1 MSAALEL
8 LRTRRDFRRLWLGSI
23 VSQLGD
29 WIGWV
34 AVAMVALRDGG
45 GPLDVAIVFA
55 GHHLPAAM
63 LTPLSG
69 VIADRVDR
77 RWLLCAASVGLGL
90 VTAGMAAAAAVGSV
104 GLLQLLLWIRS
115 AGVAFVTPAER
126 AALPRV
132 VKKDELLLAGA
143 LDSASWSV
151 VFALGMAAGGAL
163 SVLGP
168 VLALSIDALTFGVS
182 ALLFARLPRI
192 APERQ
197 PLAQRPRLFRG
208 LADAW
213 AVVWP
218 RPVLRRAVFA
228 KTPFSLAAGAGWIAL
243 ALQAD
248 ALGGAALGGL
258 GFGLLHA
265 ARGVG
270 TGVGPILVARR
281 ASGGGDRV
289 RFWRVA
295 VWVGL
300 VGTVVVGF
308 ASNPVLLVLAAL
320 VWGVG
325 GGTNWVVSN
334 EQFQA
339 RTPDSILARTSALD
353 QVGSIVAMT
362 VGVVVVALGV
372 ESGTRL
378 GPAVLTV
385 VAPAALLWWWLD
397 RAAAAATRHS
407 ADDRGSSSRSTSIA
421 MPQKSPPQASDGTMK
436 SAVPM
441 GVASGSSA
449 PSFTSLA
456 TTYQDWTEEGSPI
469 PPPTV

>member
-1 MSAALEL
+1 M
-8 LRTRRDFRRLWLGSI
+8 GSI

-34 AVAMVALRDGG
+34 AVAMVALQEGG

-63 LTPLSG
+63 LTPVSG
-69 VIADRVDR
+69 VVADRVDR
-77 RWLLCAASVGLGL
+77 RWLLCTASVGLGL
-90 VTAGMAAAAAVGSV
+90 VTVGMAAAAAVGAV
-104 GLLQLLLWIRS
+104 GLLQLLLWVRS

-132 VKKDELLLAGA
+132 VDKDELLLAGA

-168 VLALSIDALTFGVS
+168 ALALSIDALTFGAS
-182 ALLFARLPRI
+182 ALLFARLPPI
-192 APERQ
+192 APEHAPQAR
-197 PLAQRPRLFRG
+197 RPQLFRG
-208 LADAW
+208 IADAW

-270 TGVGPILVARR
+270 TGVGPVLVAHR
-281 ASGGGDRV
+281 ASAGGDRV
-289 RFWRVA
+289 RFWRTA

-300 VGTVVVGF
+300 AGTVVVGF
-308 ASNPVLLVLAAL
+308 ATNPVVLVIAAL

-334 EQFQA
+334 EQFQT
-339 RTPDSILARTSALD
+339 RTADRILARTSALD
-353 QVGSIVAMT
+353 QVGSIMGMT
-362 VGVVVVALGV
+362 VGVAAVALLVEGGATLGV
-372 ESGTRL
+372 SVL
-378 GPAVLTV
+378 IVAV
-385 VAPAALLWWWLD
+385 PAAALWWWLD
-397 RAAAAATRHS
+397 RAAVRETYQFRMA
-407 ADDRGSSSRSTSIA
+407 RGSILTSTSMA
-421 MPQKSPPQASDGTMK
+421 TPQNSPRQESEGTRK

-441 GVASGSSA
+441 NSSPSTVASSPSS
-449 PSFTSLA
+449 PRSCA
-456 TTYQDWTEEGSPI
+456 TTYQVSNGDASPMA
-469 PPPTV
+469 PPTV

>member
-1 MSAALEL
+1 M
-8 LRTRRDFRRLWLGSI
+8 GSI

-34 AVAMVALRDGG
+34 AVAMVALHEGG

-63 LTPLSG
+63 LTPVSG
-69 VIADRVDR
+69 VVADRVDR
-77 RWLLCAASVGLGL
+77 RWLLCTASVGLGL
-90 VTAGMAAAAAVGSV
+90 VTVGMAAAAATGAV

-132 VKKDELLLAGA
+132 VRKDELLLAGA

-168 VLALSIDALTFGVS
+168 VLALSIDALTFGAS
-182 ALLFARLPRI
+182 ALLFARLPPI
-192 APERQ
+192 APEHAPQARAPQ
-197 PLAQRPRLFRG
+197 LFRG
-208 LADAW
+208 IADAW
-213 AVVWP
+213 SVVWP

-270 TGVGPILVARR
+270 TGIGPVLVARR
-281 ASGGGDRV
+281 ASAGADRV
-289 RFWRVA
+289 RLWRAA
-295 VWVGL
+295 VWIGL
-300 VGTVVVGF
+300 AGTVVVGF
-308 ASNPVLLVLAAL
+308 ATNPLVLVLAAL

-334 EQFQA
+334 EQFQT
-339 RTPDSILARTSALD
+339 RTADGILARTSALD
-353 QVGSIVAMT
+353 QVGSIVGMT
-362 VGVVVVALGV
+362 VGVATVALLVEGGATLGGGVLVVAL
-372 ESGTRL
+372 
-378 GPAVLTV
+378 
-385 VAPAALLWWWLD
+385 PAAAMWWWLD
-397 RAAAAATRHS
+397 RGAVRADRSVADGAGFDSHIDTDRDS
-407 ADDRGSSSRSTSIA
+407 AEI
-421 MPQKSPPQASDGTMK
+421 SPT
-436 SAVPM
+436 
-441 GVASGSSA
+441 
-449 PSFTSLA
+449 
-456 TTYQDWTEEGSPI
+456 
-469 PPPTV
+469 

>member
-1 MSAALEL
+1 M
-8 LRTRRDFRRLWLGSI
+8 

-34 AVAMVALRDGG
+34 AVAMVALQDGG

-55 GHHLPAAM
+55 GHHLPAAL
-63 LTPLSG
+63 LTPVSG
-69 VIADRVDR
+69 VVADRVDR
-77 RWLLCAASVGLGL
+77 RWLLWTASIGLGL
-90 VTAGMAAAAAVGSV
+90 VTLGMAAAAAMGAV
-104 GLLQLLLWIRS
+104 GLLQLLLWVRS
-115 AGVAFVTPAER
+115 AGVAFVSPAER

-132 VKKDELLLAGA
+132 VEKDELLLAGA

-182 ALLFARLPRI
+182 ALLFSRLPPI
-192 APERQ
+192 APQREAQ
-197 PLAQRPRLFRG
+197 AQRPRLFRG

-265 ARGVG
+265 ARGIG
-270 TGVGPILVARR
+270 TGVGPVLVARR
-281 ASGGGDRV
+281 ASSGGDRV

-300 VGTVVVGF
+300 AGTVVVGF
-308 ASNPVLLVLAAL
+308 ANHPLVLVLAAL
-320 VWGVG
+320 TWGIG

-334 EQFQA
+334 EQFQS
-339 RTPDSILARTSALD
+339 RTADSILARTSALD
-353 QVGSIVAMT
+353 QVGSIVGMT
-362 VGVVVVALGV
+362 VGVAAVALLV
-372 ESGTRL
+372 ESGTTL
-378 GPAVLTV
+378 GIGVLIV
-385 VAPAALLWWWLD
+385 VTPAAALWWWLD
-397 RAAAAATRHS
+397 RAAARATDHS
-407 ADDRGSSSRSTSIA
+407 RAISMSTSVAI
-421 MPQKSPPQASDGTMK
+421 PQNSPRQSTGTMN
-436 SAVPM
+436 SAVPI
-441 GVASGSSA
+441 GRPAALSSSSELLSLTTTDQVSSG
-449 PSFTSLA
+449 
-456 TTYQDWTEEGSPI
+456 EGSPI
-469 PPPTV
+469 PPPTM